1 MEITD
6 GGGGGGDVKQGLLLK
21 PVSEQ
26 VGPATLT
33 TIKKFIAHVDTSVVP
48 IKFEH
53 IRIPNSF
60 GGGGGGGG
68 GGGHGGEF
76 LVCSTLMEYI
86 SATGVIALGGVHS
99 TC

>member
-1 MEITD
+1 MHGNIPMRIRGIDKRGHLSELGIPD
-6 GGGGGGDVKQGLLLK
+6 GGGGGHGGDVKEGLLLK
-21 PVSEQ
+21 PVTEQ

-68 GGGHGGEF
+68 GE
-76 LVCSTLMEYI
+76 L
-86 SATGVIALGGVHS
+86 
-99 TC
+99 